1 MNNTAGAKTINLR
14 WFGTLSL
21 RQMLG
26 LIAAFA
32 LALFLTL
39 YGFGYSCAC
48 FGMLIIA
55 IILLMLPKMLGI
67 ENIKLMTLVGAL
79 FAVSAIL
86 IGGLVLA
93 PAVVEGNQG
102 SPSDNEYFAN
112 TVFTYTSDGIEIKT
126 DLLKD
131 VDTHKVYFKYGEVR
145 GIAFGGGVNV
155 VIDKETELPITG
167 TVAETAA
174 SIPLDRDKL
183 YIGYLTMT
191 KTDDS
196 GDEVDDAESHT
207 FWRFLTG
214 AYDGDITP
222 LCLYGCFFA
231 TLYIVVVYFMIM
243 FLSHI
248 MRGRMEKTRE
258 KMEKEG
264 RLYPKGYG
272 RCDRCGAM
280 VLPGEVN
287 CRKCGAYIDRPDE
300 MKPEKK
306 DFFECSECGAE
317 VPSDA
322 KQCPKCNAAFDE
334 DDEFEVVHADGK
346 TETTKEAFACRECGA
361 AVPGTASFCSKCGA
375 KFDKK

>member
-1 MNNTAGAKTINLR
+1 MNNTAGAKTINLK

-39 YGFGYSCAC
+39 YGFGYSCSC

-55 IILLMLPKMLGI
+55 IILLMLPKMLGV
-67 ENIKLMTLVGAL
+67 EDIKLMTLVGVL
-79 FAVSAIL
+79 FTVSAIL
-86 IGGLVLA
+86 IGGLVTA
-93 PAVVEGNQG
+93 PAMVEENQG
-102 SPSDNEYFAN
+102 SPPDSGCFKDVE
-112 TVFTYTSDGIEIKT
+112 FTYTSDGIDISAVLTKEAGS
-126 DLLKD
+126 
-131 VDTHKVYFKYGEVR
+131 HKVYFKYGEVK
-145 GIAFGGGVNV
+145 GVPFTGANA
-155 VIDKETELPITG
+155 VIDMKSELNVSG
-167 TVAETAA
+167 SAA
-174 SIPLDRDKL
+174 SDSVSLDRDKL
-183 YIGYLTMT
+183 YIGYLSMT

-214 AYDGDITP
+214 AYDGDATP
-222 LCLYGCFFA
+222 LCLWGCFWA
-231 TLYIVVVYFMIM
+231 TLYITVIFFMVMI
-243 FLSHI
+243 FSNI

-258 KMEKEG
+258 RMEKEG

-272 RCDRCGAM
+272 RCDRCGAT

-300 MKPEKK
+300 MKPKKK

-322 KQCPKCNAAFDE
+322 KQCPKCNAAFDD

-346 TETTKEAFACRECGA
+346 VETTKETFTCPECGA
-361 AVPGTASFCSKCGA
+361 TVPGTASFCTKCGA
-375 KFDKK
+375 KFNKK